1 MISPASG
8 TYCDIERPGLPRTLI
23 APGMWLIAYSLGGRA
38 SKTTALPVARMP
50 RRSSVLIS
58 DVFWLGSSSVA
69 CTIVFTVSAP
79 TGSSGMTHIAITT
92 VKIGVLVF
100 EPERP
105 SSDCGRDAD
114 RPAAQYFGE
123 NTVSGV
129 RCAISGRQCRHD
141 QHQRQTA
148 PQKPPHDPLL
158 SRLWP
163 HPARRNSTPTAQRS
177 DPGSLHS

>member
-1 MISPASG
+1 MS
-8 TYCDIERPGLPRTLI
+8 
-23 APGMWLIAYSLGGRA
+23 
-38 SKTTALPVARMP
+38 

-163 HPARRNSTPTAQRS
+163 HPARNSAIR
-177 DPGSLHS
+177 GSSSTTRRRTIHLRRKAVI

>member
-1 MISPASG
+1 
-8 TYCDIERPGLPRTLI
+8 
-23 APGMWLIAYSLGGRA
+23 
-38 SKTTALPVARMP
+38 
-50 RRSSVLIS
+50 
-58 DVFWLGSSSVA
+58 
-69 CTIVFTVSAP
+69 
-79 TGSSGMTHIAITT
+79 MTHIAITT

-163 HPARRNSTPTAQRS
+163 QHYPHDPHAVAHDADLEKGPSDFRESTCPSVRGWGSVDRRECLPFGGGA
-177 DPGSLHS
+177 L